1 MSATVGAIPPR
12 ARRRPVPRFLR
23 HPGLVVGGV
32 LLLLLVLVAIAAP
45 ILAPYPPLA
54 TDLMNTLAQ
63 PSLAHPFGTD
73 QYGRDVLSRLIWGTH
88 VSLEVALA
96 VISLS
101 LSFGTAIGAI
111 AGFVGGWIERGIMAL
126 NDILLAFPGF
136 LLALA
141 LVAARGSS
149 LQSVIIAIAIAYT
162 PRVATVMRSVVIVIR
177 PRPFIEASHAM
188 GMSATRVLLR
198 HVVPNAMPPVIVVAT
213 ISAASAILAEAGLSY
228 LGLGIAAPTP
238 TWGNV
243 IADGQGVIASNPW
256 ISLSAGLCIAIT
268 VIALNLVGDGL
279 RDTLDP
285 QMRRQTGAGLL

>member
-1 MSATVGAIPPR
+1 
-12 ARRRPVPRFLR
+12 
-23 HPGLVVGGV
+23 
-32 LLLLLVLVAIAAP
+32 
-45 ILAPYPPLA
+45 
-54 TDLMNTLAQ
+54 
-63 PSLAHPFGTD
+63 
-73 QYGRDVLSRLIWGTH
+73 
-88 VSLEVALA
+88 
-96 VISLS
+96 
-101 LSFGTAIGAI
+101 
-111 AGFVGGWIERGIMAL
+111 
-126 NDILLAFPGF
+126 
-136 LLALA
+136 
-141 LVAARGSS
+141 
-149 LQSVIIAIAIAYT
+149 
-162 PRVATVMRSVVIVIR
+162 MRSVVIVIR

-188 GMSATRVLLR
+188 GMTATRVLLR
-198 HVVPNAMPPVIVVAT
+198 HVVPNALPPVIVVAT